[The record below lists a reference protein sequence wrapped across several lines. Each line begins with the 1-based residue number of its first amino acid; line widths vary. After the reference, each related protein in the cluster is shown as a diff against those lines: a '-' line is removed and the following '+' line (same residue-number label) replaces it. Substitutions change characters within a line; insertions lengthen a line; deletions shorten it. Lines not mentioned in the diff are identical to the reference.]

1 MIKKVSTIGW
11 NKSNLEEKIE
21 DVDKS
26 IRNTT
31 KFIVIQDFNR
41 ITKLHFNARMTEAS
55 NNLKSKNQVENTLEL
70 GDKNKEK
77 IKIFKPLI

>member
-21 DVDKS
+21 DVDKN

-77 IKIFKPLI
+77 IIIFKPLI